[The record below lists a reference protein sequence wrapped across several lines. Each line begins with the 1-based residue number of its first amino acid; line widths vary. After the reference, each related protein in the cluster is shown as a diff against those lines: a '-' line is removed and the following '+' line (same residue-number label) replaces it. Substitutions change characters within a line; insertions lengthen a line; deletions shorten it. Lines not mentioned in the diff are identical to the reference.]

1 MRSYSVYPYTPN
13 GTGMAVM
20 NPPAWPEE
28 MDDGAAY
35 EYDEEDVWVDDEGY
49 IVDQVWL
56 APPPPGMPA
65 VILLALVVVLA
76 LIGGA
81 VHLSGQA
88 KAEQIAHTPPISSGG
103 TGSRLYVENATA
115 VTAPYDAYTIT
126 QGPHG
131 QSYGHLAID
140 LAAGRG
146 EPVKSPINGF
156 VTNLYVDEYGNT
168 TLVIE
173 NDVYAVMM
181 LHGDY
186 VVAVG
191 DQVRAGQVVGG
202 EGNNGYTM
210 DFLGNLCY
218 GRVQCG
224 NHTHLNIYDKRIQ
237 ANVNPLDLIP

>member
-1 MRSYSVYPYTPN
+1 MRSYSVYPYVPP
-13 GTGMAVM
+13 GTAVI
-20 NPPAWPEE
+20 PSPAWPEE
-28 MDDGAAY
+28 ADEDAAFEYLEGEVWFDDDGYGAA
-35 EYDEEDVWVDDEGY
+35 EEWY
-49 IVDQVWL
+49 T
-56 APPPPGMPA
+56 PPPPGMPT
-65 VILLALVVVLA
+65 VILIGLVVVLVM
-76 LIGGA
+76 IGTA

-88 KAEQIAHTPPISSGG
+88 NGEQIAYTPL
-103 TGSRLYVENATA
+103 TGSGSTASRLHVADPTA
-115 VTAPYDAYTIT
+115 VTAPYDTYTIT

-156 VTNLYVDEYGNT
+156 VTDLYIDEYGNT
-168 TLVIE
+168 TLVLE
-173 NDVYAVMM
+173 NEAYTVIM

-186 VVAVG
+186 TVAIG
-191 DQVRAGQVVGG
+191 DEVKAGQVVGG

-210 DFLGNLCY
+210 DYWGNLCY
-218 GRVQCG
+218 GRTQCG